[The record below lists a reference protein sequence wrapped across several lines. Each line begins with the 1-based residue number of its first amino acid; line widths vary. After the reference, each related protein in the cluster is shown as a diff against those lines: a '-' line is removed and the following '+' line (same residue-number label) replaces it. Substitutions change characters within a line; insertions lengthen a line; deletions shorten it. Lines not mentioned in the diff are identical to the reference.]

1 MKNARRDKG
10 VTVFD
15 RPYTEE
21 HLEALKLGLLMND
34 QPVALT
40 GNAAKLCFVY
50 RNPPDVV
57 VPEVL

>member
-10 VTVFD
+10 VTVLD

-21 HLEALKLGLLMND
+21 HLEALKLGLSIND

-40 GNAAKLCFVY
+40 GNAALCFVY
-50 RNPPDVV
+50 RNPPDVA
-57 VPEVL
+57 VPEIL

>member
-1 MKNARRDKG
+1 ML
-10 VTVFD
+10 D

-21 HLEALKLGLLMND
+21 HLEALKLGLFMND
-34 QPVALT
+34 QPVVLA
-40 GNAAKLCFVY
+40 GNAAVLCFVY

>member
-1 MKNARRDKG
+1 MKSVRRDKG
-10 VTVFD
+10 VTVLE

-21 HLEALKLGLLMND
+21 HLEALKLGLFMND

-40 GNAAKLCFVY
+40 GNAALCFVY

>member
-1 MKNARRDKG
+1 M
-10 VTVFD
+10 FD

>member
-1 MKNARRDKG
+1 ML
-10 VTVFD
+10 D

-40 GNAAKLCFVY
+40 GNAALCFVY

>member
-1 MKNARRDKG
+1 ML
-10 VTVFD
+10 D
-15 RPYTEE
+15 RPYIEE
-21 HLEALKLGLLMND
+21 HLEALKLGLFIND

-40 GNAAKLCFVY
+40 GNAASCFVY